1 MPVDVERVV
10 TLTQELVRARSVFDP
25 ATGATEAPAAEVVLA
40 EMRRLGWR
48 PVVEEAAPGRPNV
61 MAVLEG
67 GRPGPTLLFEGHT
80 DVVTEGERGRWTRD
94 PFGAEIVDGR
104 LYGRGSADM
113 KGGVAAMICAA
124 EAVRARGPFPGRIK
138 VAALADE
145 EGLMLGVKAFVA
157 AGHGAGVDGAIVCEP
172 EANEVCVAQKGALR
186 VRVDARGRM
195 AHGAMP
201 LEGRNPIAALV
212 ELAERVRRIE
222 VELQAEH
229 GEHPLLGLPHLTPT
243 VLKGGSAEQ
252 INVIPGE
259 AWMAVDIRTTPAVRH
274 PDLLERLRAGCREI
288 AAASGVGMELSV
300 IDDRPATETPPESA
314 LVRALVEAHRKV
326 AGEDPPLGG
335 VPGTTDGT
343 ILWRDA
349 GIPIVTYGPGGK
361 WIAHQVDEYVEVA
374 DLVRCAEV
382 YELAALIF
390 LGSFGY

>member
-25 ATGATEAPAAEVVLA
+25 GTGATEAPAAEVVRA
-40 EMRRLGWR
+40 EMSRLGWS
-48 PVVEEAAPGRPNV
+48 PVVEEAGPGRLNV
-61 MAVLEG
+61 VAVLEG
-67 GRPGPTLLFEGHT
+67 GSPGPTLLFEGHT
-80 DVVTEGERGRWTRD
+80 DVVTEGDPGRWTRD
-94 PFGAEIVDGR
+94 PFGAEIVEGR

-113 KGGVAAMICAA
+113 KGGLAAMICAA
-124 EAVRARGPFPGRIK
+124 EAVRARGAFPGRIK

-145 EGLMLGVKAFVA
+145 EGLMLGAKAFVA

-186 VRVDARGRM
+186 VGVEARGRM

-201 LEGRNPIAALV
+201 QQGRNPIAALV
-212 ELAERVRRIE
+212 AVAETVRRLE
-222 VELQAEH
+222 AELQAEL
-229 GEHPLLGLPHLTPT
+229 GEHPLLGLPYLTPT
-243 VLKGGSAEQ
+243 VLLGGTAAQ
-252 INVIPGE
+252 LNVIPGK
-259 AWMAVDIRTTPAVRH
+259 AWMALDIRTTPALRH
-274 PDLLERLRAGCREI
+274 PDLLGRLGAACRGV
-288 AAASGVGMELSV
+288 AAASGVELELSV
-300 IDDRPATETPPESA
+300 IDDRPATETAPDSA
-314 LVRALVEAHRKV
+314 LVRAVVEAHRKV
-326 AGEDPPLGG
+326 TGEDPPLGG
-335 VPGTTDGT
+335 VPGATDGT